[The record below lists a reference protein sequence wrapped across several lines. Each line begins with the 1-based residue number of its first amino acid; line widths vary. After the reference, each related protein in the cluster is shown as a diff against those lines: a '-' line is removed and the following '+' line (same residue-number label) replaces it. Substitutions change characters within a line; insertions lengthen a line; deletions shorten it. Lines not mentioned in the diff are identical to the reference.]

1 MSKRCPILA
10 RNEFSNQRHD
20 IEVHHLLRAS
30 TAKHERA
37 NDPFSLTAQ
46 ALGNGRHR
54 LVHLGQI

>member
-30 TAKHERA
+30 AAKHERA
-37 NDPFSLTAQ
+37 NDPFSLTVQ